1 MSPTLLKTGQLKPQG
16 SSYPGTPVLK
26 CIFGHLVFPKS
37 LKHSCQTFWG
47 FTTTVQSMETRYE
60 RAIQGELILNC
71 HLHTI
76 LLDVLRHS
84 PLVAHLCRGE
94 AGFFQLLKKKKSAW
108 KVLTSKSW
116 SAWSTT
122 VQYLVKKIKRKTS
135 FLIAIF
141 WPEQCSVFSC

>member
-60 RAIQGELILNC
+60 RAIQGEFILNC

-94 AGFFQLLKKKKSAW
+94 AGFFQLLKKKKICLEGFDIQTVISL
-108 KVLTSKSW
+108 KHH
-116 SAWSTT
+116 STI
-122 VQYLVKKIKRKTS
+122 LDKKNK
-135 FLIAIF
+135 A
-141 WPEQCSVFSC
+141 